1 MTSPPKSR
9 LNKLRAIVSK
19 GRPARRAPAQTEL
32 RPTCAGARHCFLHA
46 KPLNSLNILNGI
58 GYCITAFAILPVPLT
73 AWRCGVRECARFKDG
88 KSGTAMTQR
97 TKICDSLS
105 PREKRSSRGRVDAG
119 LSPGKQIYSIGF
131 CSSDWPDPEEPC
143 LRAALENVDDMAW
156 RPFQIGL
163 ACEDP
168 GHSGLDLLC
177 LNAVIVVLK
186 TAERSVV
193 EPLFGRLRV
202 GNPNRPLLVAPRSLN
217 AVEISE
223 LLALGASDF
232 LLPPYRPEDLLPRLR
247 RLLNPLSRRGAL
259 LARIRAG
266 VGLRNIVGESRG
278 LLAEVSKLP
287 RIAACDAPVLI
298 RGESGTGKEIFAR
311 AIHYLGAR
319 SGQPFV
325 PVNCGAIPEQLVESE
340 LFGHRRGAFTGAVRD
355 RTGIIGEAD
364 GGTILLDEVDALP
377 LASQVKLL
385 RFLQDGEF
393 RPLGA
398 SRPVRAAVRVIAA
411 ANSDFETIIKERK
424 FREDLFYRLNVLQIS
439 LPPLRDR
446 SGDLPL
452 LAQHLLEKQSLL
464 LGCERKPLSAGAQD
478 SLARYGWPG
487 NVRELENVLTR
498 ALVFSEGTEIQSE
511 NLELPVLQDG
521 TSDDSFRTL
530 KARAVKEFERDYLQK
545 MLDRHQGNIT
555 HAAKAAAK
563 NRRAFWQ
570 LLRKH
575 NLSPAR

>member
-1 MTSPPKSR
+1 
-9 LNKLRAIVSK
+9 
-19 GRPARRAPAQTEL
+19 
-32 RPTCAGARHCFLHA
+32 
-46 KPLNSLNILNGI
+46 
-58 GYCITAFAILPVPLT
+58 
-73 AWRCGVRECARFKDG
+73 
-88 KSGTAMTQR
+88 
-97 TKICDSLS
+97 
-105 PREKRSSRGRVDAG
+105 
-119 LSPGKQIYSIGF
+119 
-131 CSSDWPDPEEPC
+131 
-143 LRAALENVDDMAW
+143 LRAALENVDDMVW

-163 ACEDP
+163 ADEGP
-168 GHSGLDLLC
+168 VHSELHTPC
-177 LNAVIVVLK
+177 LNAVILVLN
-186 TAERSVV
+186 TAERAVV
-193 EPLFGRLRV
+193 EPLFGRLRL

-232 LLPPYRPEDLLPRLR
+232 LLPPYRAEDLLPRLR
-247 RLLNPLSRRGAL
+247 RLLHPPSKRGAL
-259 LARIRAG
+259 FARIRAG

-319 SGQPFV
+319 AGQPFV

-355 RTGIIGEAD
+355 RTGIIGQAD

-398 SRPVRAAVRVIAA
+398 SQPVRATVRVIAA
-411 ANSDFETIIKERK
+411 ANSDFEAIIKERR

-446 SGDLPL
+446 PGDLPL

-464 LGCERKPLSAGAQD
+464 LRCEQKPLSAGAQD
-478 SLARYGWPG
+478 CLAHYRWPG

-498 ALVFSEGTEIQSE
+498 ALVFSEAAEIQKE
-511 NLELPVLQDG
+511 DLELPTLPDG
-521 TSDDSFRTL
+521 TRDHSFRTL
-530 KARAVKEFERDYLQK
+530 KARAVKEFERDYLQRI
-545 MLDRHQGNIT
+545 LDLHQGNIT

>member
-1 MTSPPKSR
+1 MT
-9 LNKLRAIVSK
+9 
-19 GRPARRAPAQTEL
+19 
-32 RPTCAGARHCFLHA
+32 H
-46 KPLNSLNILNGI
+46 
-58 GYCITAFAILPVPLT
+58 
-73 AWRCGVRECARFKDG
+73 
-88 KSGTAMTQR
+88 R
-97 TKICDSLS
+97 TKTCDALS
-105 PREKRSSRGRVDAG
+105 PREEKRSRRGRVDAG
-119 LSPGKQIYSIGF
+119 SSPAKRIHSIGF
-131 CSSDWPDPEEPC
+131 CSLDWPDPEEPL
-143 LRAALENVDDMAW
+143 LRATLENVDDVSW
-156 RPFQIGL
+156 RPFQISL
-163 ACEDP
+163 AGKDP
-168 GHSGLDLLC
+168 NDSELASIC
-177 LNAVIVVLK
+177 PSAVIVALK
-186 TAERSVV
+186 TADRAVV
-193 EPLFGRLRV
+193 DPLFAHLRF
-202 GNPNRPLLVAPRSLN
+202 GNPDRPVLVAPRGLN
-217 AVEISE
+217 AVGISE
-223 LLALGASDF
+223 LLSLGASDF
-232 LLPPYRPEDLLPRLR
+232 LLAPYRPEDLLPRLR
-247 RLLNPLSRRGAL
+247 RLLHPLRGREAL
-259 LARIRAG
+259 VARIRAG
-266 VGLRNIVGESRG
+266 VGMRNIVGESCA
-278 LLAEVSKLP
+278 LLGELNKLP

-355 RTGIIGEAD
+355 RTGIVGEAD

-398 SRPVRAAVRVIAA
+398 SRFIRATVRVIAA
-411 ANSDFETIIKERK
+411 ANADFEAIIRERK
-424 FREDLFYRLNVLQIS
+424 FREDLYYRLNVLQIS

-446 SGDLPL
+446 PGDLPL

-464 LGCERKPLSAGAQD
+464 LGCEHKPLSAAAQD
-478 SLARYGWPG
+478 ALAQYRWPG

-498 ALVFSEGTEIQSE
+498 ALVFSEASKIRSE
-511 NLELPVLQDG
+511 DLQLPVLPDG
-521 TSDDSFRTL
+521 ARDDSFRTL

-575 NLSPAR
+575 NLATVR

>member
-1 MTSPPKSR
+1 MT
-9 LNKLRAIVSK
+9 
-19 GRPARRAPAQTEL
+19 
-32 RPTCAGARHCFLHA
+32 H
-46 KPLNSLNILNGI
+46 
-58 GYCITAFAILPVPLT
+58 
-73 AWRCGVRECARFKDG
+73 
-88 KSGTAMTQR
+88 R
-97 TKICDSLS
+97 TKTCDSLS
-105 PREKRSSRGRVDAG
+105 RRREKRSSRDRVDAG
-119 LSPGKQIYSIGF
+119 LSPGEQIYSIGF
-131 CSSDWPDPEEPC
+131 CSFDWPDPDEPF
-143 LRAALENVDDMAW
+143 LRAALENVGDMAW
-156 RPFQIGL
+156 RPFQVRPTG
-163 ACEDP
+163 EDP
-168 GHSGLDLLC
+168 IHSELASLC
-177 LNAVIVVLK
+177 PNAVIAVLN
-186 TAERSVV
+186 TADRAVV
-193 EPLFGRLRV
+193 EPLFGRLRF
-202 GNPNRPLLVAPRSLN
+202 GNLNRPVLVAPRSLN
-217 AVEISE
+217 AAEISE

-247 RLLNPLSRRGAL
+247 RLLHPLCRRETL
-259 LARIRAG
+259 FARIRAG
-266 VGLRNIVGESRG
+266 IGLKSIVGESRA

-398 SRPVRAAVRVIAA
+398 SRPVRATVRVIAA
-411 ANSDFETIIKERK
+411 ANSDFAGIIKERK

-446 SGDLPL
+446 LGDLPL
-452 LAQHLLEKQSLL
+452 LAQHLLEKQSVL
-464 LGCERKPLSAGAQD
+464 LGCKRRPLSAGAQD
-478 SLARYGWPG
+478 SLALYRWPG

-498 ALVFSEGTEIQSE
+498 ALVFSEAPEIQSE
-511 NLELPVLQDG
+511 DLELPVLPDG
-521 TSDDSFRTL
+521 ARDDSFRSL
-530 KARAVKEFERDYLQK
+530 KARAVKEFERDYLQR
-545 MLDRHQGNIT
+545 MLERHQGNIT

>member
-1 MTSPPKSR
+1 MT
-9 LNKLRAIVSK
+9 
-19 GRPARRAPAQTEL
+19 
-32 RPTCAGARHCFLHA
+32 H
-46 KPLNSLNILNGI
+46 
-58 GYCITAFAILPVPLT
+58 
-73 AWRCGVRECARFKDG
+73 
-88 KSGTAMTQR
+88 R
-97 TKICDSLS
+97 TKTCDSLS
-105 PREKRSSRGRVDAG
+105 PRRVKRPSRGRVEAG
-119 LSPGKQIYSIGF
+119 FSPGAQIYSIGF
-131 CSSDWPDPEEPC
+131 CSLDWPDPEEPF
-143 LRAALENVDDMAW
+143 LRAALENIDDMTW
-156 RPFQIGL
+156 HPFQIG
-163 ACEDP
+163 ATSEDP
-168 GHSGLDLLC
+168 VHSELASLC
-177 LNAVIVVLK
+177 PDALIVVLN
-186 TAERSVV
+186 TADKAVV
-193 EPLFGRLRV
+193 EPLFGRLRC
-202 GNPNRPLLVAPRSLN
+202 GNPNRPVLVAPRSLN

-247 RLLNPLSRRGAL
+247 RLLHPLSRRETL
-259 LARIRAG
+259 FARIRVG
-266 VGLRNIVGESRG
+266 VGLRNIVGQSRT
-278 LLAEVSKLP
+278 LLAEVNKLP

-340 LFGHRRGAFTGAVRD
+340 LFGHRRGAFTGAVQD

-385 RFLQDGEF
+385 RFLQDGEY

-398 SRPVRAAVRVIAA
+398 SLPVRATVRVIAA
-411 ANSDFETIIKERK
+411 ANSDFETIVKERK

-439 LPPLRDR
+439 LPPLRER
-446 SGDLPL
+446 PGDLPL
-452 LAQHLLEKQSLL
+452 LARHLLEKQSLL
-464 LGCERKPLSAGAQD
+464 LGCEHKPLSAGAQD
-478 SLARYGWPG
+478 ILARYRWPG

-498 ALVFSEGTEIQSE
+498 ALVFSEAAEIRSE
-511 NLELPVLQDG
+511 DLELPVFPDG
-521 TSDDSFRTL
+521 PRDDSFRTL

-545 MLDRHQGNIT
+545 MLDLHQGNIT

>member
-1 MTSPPKSR
+1 VLPPWLSSQFRSR
-9 LNKLRAIVSK
+9 LGLR
-19 GRPARRAPAQTEL
+19 E
-32 RPTCAGARHCFLHA
+32 F
-46 KPLNSLNILNGI
+46 
-58 GYCITAFAILPVPLT
+58 
-73 AWRCGVRECARFKDG
+73 ARFKDS
-88 KSGTAMTQR
+88 KAGTGMTHQ

-105 PREKRSSRGRVDAG
+105 PRREKRSSHGRIDAG
-119 LSPGKQIYSIGF
+119 LSPAKQIHGIGF
-131 CSSDWPDPEEPC
+131 CSPDWPDPEEPF
-143 LRAALENVDDMAW
+143 LRAALGNVDDMAW
-156 RPFQIGL
+156 RPFRIGFTW
-163 ACEDP
+163 EDP
-168 GHSGLDLLC
+168 VHSELASLC
-177 LNAVIVVLK
+177 LNAVIVVLN
-186 TAERSVV
+186 TAERAVV
-193 EPLFGRLRV
+193 DPLFGRLRF
-202 GNPNRPLLVAPRSLN
+202 GNPNRPVLVVPRNLN
-217 AVEISE
+217 VVEISE
-223 LLALGASDF
+223 LLSLGASDF

-247 RLLNPLSRRGAL
+247 RLLHPVSRRGAMV
-259 LARIRAG
+259 ARIRAG
-266 VGLRNIVGESRG
+266 VGLRNIVGESRS

-311 AIHYLGAR
+311 SIHYLGAR
-319 SGQPFV
+319 AGQPFV
-325 PVNCGAIPEQLVESE
+325 PVNCGAIPESLVESE

-355 RTGIIGEAD
+355 RIGIVGEAD

-398 SRPVRAAVRVIAA
+398 SRPVRATVRVIAA
-411 ANSDFETIIKERK
+411 ANSDFDAIIKERK

-446 SGDLPL
+446 PGDLPL
-452 LAQHLLEKQSLL
+452 LAQHLLEKQALL
-464 LGCERKPLSAGAQD
+464 LGCEHKLLSAGARD
-478 SLARYGWPG
+478 SLSQYQWPG

-498 ALVFSEGTEIQSE
+498 ALVFSEGAEIQSE
-511 NLELPVLQDG
+511 NLELPVLPDG
-521 TSDDSFRTL
+521 ASDDSFRTL

-575 NLSPAR
+575 NLSPVRG